1 MAAMRRKERSGPG
14 IRILDRVIGAE
25 ELWACAGTAGVFC
38 PSAPSPRKQTPTR
51 PIAREPAKQET
62 DFIDKGPTTLLES
75 SAAATATKKAGSASA
90 EALAPSRHAPES

>member
-25 ELWACAGTAGVFC
+25 ELWDGAGTAGVFC

-51 PIAREPAKQET
+51 PIAREPVKQET
-62 DFIDKGPTTLLES
+62 DFLSKGPTLPEP
-75 SAAATATKKAGSASA
+75 SAAATASRKVEPASA
-90 EALAPSRHAPES
+90 GTLSPARRA